1 MNKTFGIIGAVC
13 FALAVALG
21 YFAYFAGDTLVEIA
35 LAVFGVTAL
44 IVNAVKK
51 AKDEGKFSWK
61 TIVCIVLACIGGVL
75 CCIGGLAQSIFA
87 TISGAVLALMA
98 VIFGLIYAKK

>member
-21 YFAYFAGDTLVEIA
+21 YFADFPGDSLVEIA
-35 LAVFGVTAL
+35 LAAFGVASL
-44 IVNAVKK
+44 ILNAVKK

-61 TIVCIVLACIGGVL
+61 TVVCIVLACIGGVL

-98 VIFGLIYAKK
+98 VIFGLLYAKK

>member
-21 YFAYFAGDTLVEIA
+21 YFADFAGDTLVEIA

-87 TISGAVLALMA
+87 TLSGAVLALMA

>member
-21 YFAYFAGDTLVEIA
+21 YFADFAGDTLVEIA